1 MGSLSHKTP
10 GTSVLRGMN
19 RTLLFIFLLSSAFL
33 SAQSYDAALGLRLGT
48 EWGVTAQVRL
58 PFVQKNF
65 VGEAILQSSLQRD
78 EGLFTLLGKQHRPLL
93 SRRLN
98 LFYGAGLHTGWN
110 NEIDAES
117 GQKASGPFGVT
128 GVVGAEMT
136 IGKVNLSYDF
146 KPAVNLSG
154 GNSVLYT
161 QTAVSVRYVIAKRH
175 DIWDKRK
182 ERDQRRA
189 RKQRQ
194 RDKRK
199 AQRQRDREARG
210 KQWFQF
216 WKKAN

>member
-1 MGSLSHKTP
+1 
-10 GTSVLRGMN
+10 MN
-19 RTLLFIFLLSSAFL
+19 RTLFLLGFL
-33 SAQSYDAALGLRLGT
+33 LPTFLGAQSYDAALGVRLGT
-48 EWGVTAQVRL
+48 DWGATAQVRL
-58 PFVQKNF
+58 PFIQKNF
-65 VGEAILQSSLQRD
+65 VAETILQSSLQRE
-78 EGLFTLLGKQHRPLL
+78 EGLLTVLGKQHRPLL

-98 LFYGAGLHTGWN
+98 LFYGAGIHTGWS
-110 NEIDAES
+110 NEIDPETNEQS
-117 GQKASGPFGVT
+117 SGPFGVT

-154 GNSVLYT
+154 GNSILYS
-161 QTAVSVRYVIAKRH
+161 QTAVSVRYVLAKRH

-182 ERDQRRA
+182 ERDRRQT

-194 RDKRK
+194 REKRK
-199 AQRQRDREARG
+199 AQRRQEREARG

>member
-1 MGSLSHKTP
+1 
-10 GTSVLRGMN
+10 MN
-19 RTLLFIFLLSSAFL
+19 RTLLFLFVLSASCL
-33 SAQSYDAALGLRLGT
+33 GAQSYDAALGLRLGT
-48 EWGVTAQVRL
+48 EWGATAQIRL
-58 PFVQKNF
+58 PLVQKNF
-65 VGEAILQSSLQRD
+65 VAETILQSSLQRD
-78 EGLFTLLGKQHRPLL
+78 EGLFTILGKQHRPLL

-110 NEIDAES
+110 NEIDPETNEKSA
-117 GQKASGPFGVT
+117 GPFGVT

-146 KPAVNLSG
+146 KPAVNISG

-175 DIWDKRK
+175 DIWDKAK

-199 AQRQRDREARG
+199 AQRQQDREARG
-210 KQWFQF
+210 KQWFEF
-216 WKKAN
+216 WKKGN